1 MVVQL
6 KVNPTISLIQLP
18 VIAIAVVAITVDIL
32 VPWWRSDRD
41 LRFANRCSVWDTRTM
56 RYEVEVII
64 PNPLDEKTR
73 QFLNAVRSSA
83 NRVVRFRGDGRSTM
97 VTVRVDGVMK
107 DDAVRAAARE
117 IASIFPRSEDEK
129 YGEPRPA

>member
-1 MVVQL
+1 
-6 KVNPTISLIQLP
+6 
-18 VIAIAVVAITVDIL
+18 
-32 VPWWRSDRD
+32 
-41 LRFANRCSVWDTRTM
+41 M

-117 IASIFPRSEDEK
+117 IASIFSQQ
-129 YGEPRPA
+129 